1 MARRRWLWIL
11 LPTVVVG
18 ALTVAVGRRLPR
30 LYTSEALIV
39 VEPQQVPAD
48 FVQPT
53 VSGTV
58 ADRLEYIQEQILSRT
73 QLSQIIAK
81 YGLYANQS
89 YTPDQRVSRM
99 LSDITVKPIMA
110 DSPMPKV
117 SAFRISYQGPSPALA
132 QEVCRDLSQ
141 LFISEN
147 LTVRAQQAQGT
158 EAFIDGRLQ
167 QATQKLRSLEGQL
180 KQLKSKYM
188 GSLPEQEG
196 ANLQVMSQLQAQLQ
210 ANADN
215 LARAQQQ
222 KTYLISLSQAVQGA
236 TGAAVAQ
243 APKPPNP
250 LEADLRNAKAQLAVD
265 EQLYTPAY
273 PGVVQMK
280 AQVKALTEQLAAQK
294 QEAAAPKPASPAKA
308 APAKGAAKPALPP
321 QDQGQIVVLNQQIQ
335 EYAKQQT
342 KINKQIA
349 DMQAR
354 IERLPA
360 VEEQL
365 TNIQNAYDVA
375 KANYTTLL
383 EKKDQ
388 ASTGAAMEQQA
399 EGEEFRIV
407 DPANLPQKPSSP
419 DLSRIDLLGGMAGV
433 LLGLGCGFMVEMRDA
448 VVRVEADLEYYTKVP
463 ILATLP
469 LLGAAA
475 LPPAAAA
482 LLPGSES

>member
-1 MARRRWLWIL
+1 VAALA
-11 LPTVVVG
+11 VVVG
-18 ALTVAVGRRLPR
+18 RKLPK
-30 LYTSEALIV
+30 LYTSEALIL
-39 VEPQQVPAD
+39 VEPQQVPTD
-48 FVQPT
+48 FVRST

-58 ADRLEYIQEQILSRT
+58 ADRLEFIQEQILSRT

-81 YGLYANQS
+81 YGLYQDKS
-89 YTPDQRVSRM
+89 YTPDQKVTQM
-99 LSDITVKPIMA
+99 LQDITVKPMVA
-110 DSPMPKV
+110 GNSDSPKV
-117 SAFRISYQGPSPALA
+117 TAFRISYQGPTPTLA

-158 EAFIDGRLQ
+158 ETFIDGRLQ
-167 QATQKLRSLEGQL
+167 EATQQLMSLEGQL

-196 ANLQVMSQLQAQLQ
+196 PNLQVMSQLQAQLQ

-222 KTYLISLSQAVQGA
+222 KTYLTSIEQAVRGGGVVA
-236 TGAAVAQ
+236 PAAPQ
-243 APKPPNP
+243 PPNP
-250 LEADLRNAKAQLAVD
+250 METDLRNAKAALAID

-273 PGVVQMK
+273 PEVIKLK
-280 AQVKALTEQLAAQK
+280 AQVSALTAQIAAQK
-294 QEAAAPKPASPAKA
+294 KDAAKTTPSKAKPASGLPA
-308 APAKGAAKPALPP
+308 
-321 QDQGQIVVLNQQIQ
+321 QDQGQIAVLNQQIQ
-335 EYAKQQT
+335 EYLAAQK

-349 DMQAR
+349 DMQTR
-354 IERLPA
+354 IERLPE

-365 TNIQNAYDVA
+365 SNLQNSYDVA
-375 KANYTTLL
+375 KANYTNLL
-383 EKKDQ
+383 EKKAE

-419 DLSRIDLLGGMAGV
+419 NFVRIDILGGLGGILLGVGV
-433 LLGLGCGFMVEMRDA
+433 GFLMEMRDA
-448 VVRVEADLEYYTKVP
+448 VVRNEADLEFHTKVP

-469 LLGAAA
+469 LLGPAA
-475 LPPAAAA
+475 LPAAPGA
-482 LLPGSES
+482 LLPGGKT